1 MVSTQL
7 KLKEE
12 FEIRNIISVNYLELA
27 RVFSLKGEMHDF
39 WEFYYVDKG
48 EIRVGIDDEIYN
60 VLQGEMILCRP
71 NEFHNIL
78 ANDSS
83 SNIIMIA
90 FECKSKA
97 MDYLDK
103 KVYCLKKNEVNLIAE
118 IFRSSFRGSAT
129 FFLSSNQI
137 YSSGLDGIADP
148 FFGCEQYIKINL
160 ELLLLTLVNRKNI
173 YSETELSSPSK
184 ERNEDSIVERII
196 EYMHDNI
203 RLNLVLEDICK
214 FSNLGKTYLESIFKR
229 KTGLGVI
236 EYFKRLKISQAKLLI
251 RNENYNLS
259 EISDLLDFSSISCFT
274 RYFKQIEQMTPSE
287 YAKSIKARINC

>member
-1 MVSTQL
+1 MVSTQF

-48 EIRVGIDDEIYN
+48 EVKVRIDGEIYN
-60 VLQGEMILCRP
+60 LMQRQMILCRP

-78 ANDSS
+78 ANNSS

-90 FECKSKA
+90 FECKSEA

-103 KVYCLKKNEVNLIAE
+103 KVYCLDKYEINLIAE
-118 IFRSSFRGSAT
+118 IFKRSFRGSAT
-129 FFLSSNQI
+129 LFLSSNQI
-137 YSSGLDGIADP
+137 CFSDLNGITDT

-160 ELLLLTLVNRKNI
+160 ELLLLILVNRKNK
-173 YSETELSSPSK
+173 YSATELSSPSK
-184 ERNEDSIVERII
+184 DRNEDNKVESII
-196 EYMHDNI
+196 EYMRNNI
-203 RLNLVLEDICK
+203 KSNLVLEDICR

-229 KTGLGVI
+229 KTGMGVI
-236 EYFKRLKISQAKLLI
+236 EYFKKLKISQAKLMI

-287 YAKSIKARINC
+287 YAKSVKARIN